1 MGIYDRDYYREDA
14 PRWGAG
20 HASRGTIFV
29 MAATIGLFFVQALT
43 TRPGRTSELLVW
55 GEFHFGKI
63 AGGEIWRIFTAGLI
77 PSPDL
82 FGVIVSM
89 FLLYWA
95 GRELERNYGT
105 KVFVAFYILAAWVS
119 SSAKLA
125 VGLAGIDAD
134 KTSVGIGGAVF
145 AAMVLFACSNPRR
158 TVLVFFFLPM
168 PLALLVGILL
178 GLTVLA
184 MLSDQTK
191 IHAVG
196 VIAGAAFGFC
206 FFKFAPAILHWTST
220 RRSAKRQRSPVRL
233 YQSPPD
239 DSEDDTRL
247 QEPEANRPAAQVLP
261 RPNKVIDEQLEAKL
275 DQVLSKVAQLGRES
289 LSADEYEILRQAS
302 EIYKRK
308 RT

>member
-14 PRWGAG
+14 PRWGAAQ
-20 HASRGTIFV
+20 ASRGTIFV

-43 TRPGRTSELLVW
+43 TRPGRTSELLEW

-63 AGGEIWRIFTAGLI
+63 AGGEIWRVFTAGLI

-95 GRELERNYGT
+95 GRELERNYGS
-105 KVFVAFYILAAWVS
+105 KVFVAFYVLAAWVAS
-119 SSAKLA
+119 LAKLA
-125 VGLAGIDAD
+125 VGFAGIDTD
-134 KTSVGIGGAVF
+134 KTSVGIGGALF

-168 PLALLVGILL
+168 PVALLVGILL

-184 MLSDQTK
+184 MLSDKTK

-196 VIAGAAFGFC
+196 VIAGAVFGFC
-206 FFKFAPAILHWTST
+206 FFKLAPAILHWAGS
-220 RRSAKRQRSPVRL
+220 RRPTQRRRSPVSL
-233 YQSPPD
+233 YQSPPY
-239 DSEDDTRL
+239 DSEDETRL
-247 QEPEANRPAAQVLP
+247 QEPEAHRPAAQVLP
-261 RPNKVIDEQLEAKL
+261 RSTKVIDEQLEAKL
-275 DQVLSKVAQLGRES
+275 DQVLGKVAQFGRES
-289 LSADEYEILRQAS
+289 LSADEHEILRQAS